1 MLGGRLD
8 YAVNDKLQLGGTIM
22 SLTERPLTQK
32 VNIGEEPI
40 SNTMWGLDLSY
51 NSPSRWL
58 TRMVD
63 KIPFLDTKEQS
74 SISFYGEFAQLLPG
88 TPRALTRSEVPTSEL
103 QSLMRQQ

>member
-1 MLGGRLD
+1 
-8 YAVNDKLQLGGTIM
+8 M

-88 TPRALTRSEVPTSEL
+88 HPRALNFAGTRSGITYIDRSEERRVGKECV
-103 QSLMRQQ
+103 SKCRSRWSTNH